1 MLKAARQGAFEMR
14 VVLPEKEHAM
24 IQLDLNTNIY
34 RPLKQVFVFVTTSE
48 NDFYWQYGTLMS
60 AKISDGETGVG
71 TLFRAVGHFMGQRME
86 NVYEVTEFELDKRY
100 GFKSIS
106 GPLELSTSYTFDIM
120 KGSTRICH
128 STQIN
133 LGNLSRSNPVSVE
146 KTVKKEYRENFA
158 LLKNILEATQVD
170 KTAEPALP
178 VSTHRR

>member
-1 MLKAARQGAFEMR
+1 
-14 VVLPEKEHAM
+14 M
-24 IQLDLNTNIY
+24 IQLDLTTNIY

-60 AKISDGETGVG
+60 TKISDGETGVG
-71 TLFRAVGHFMGQRME
+71 TLFRAVGHFLGQRME

-100 GFKSIS
+100 AFKSIS
-106 GPLELSTSYTFDIM
+106 GPLDLCTAYTFDIM
-120 KGSTRICH
+120 NGSTRIHH

-133 LGNLSRSNPVSVE
+133 LGDPFRSNPASVE

-158 LLKNILEATQVD
+158 LLKNVLEATRAD

-178 VSTHRR
+178 VATHRGSGLK

>member
-1 MLKAARQGAFEMR
+1 
-14 VVLPEKEHAM
+14 M
-24 IQLDLNTNIY
+24 IQLDLSTNIY
-34 RPLKQVFVFVTTSE
+34 RPLKQVFLFVTTPE

-60 AKISDGETGVG
+60 TKISNGETGVG

-106 GPLELSTSYTFDIM
+106 GPLDLSTSYTFDIL
-120 KGSTRICH
+120 KGSTRIHH

-133 LGNLSRSNPVSVE
+133 LGDLFRSNPASVE

-158 LLKNILEATQVD
+158 LLKNVLEATQVD
-170 KTAEPALP
+170 KTAEPVLP
-178 VSTHRR
+178 VSTQRGSELR